1 MSLIPEN
8 SDRSRIMPTVGGSE
22 SMEPP
27 SANYGFMI
35 GYIGGIEAGRIQG
48 RTELVLKLINK
59 LNRLVEFGN
68 SLTNAKDKLLEAS
81 YQEDVMALQKE
92 IEETFD
98 GLQRELDLAMSTL
111 IGLAQNPKE
120 KSADSSSNNE

>member
-1 MSLIPEN
+1 
-8 SDRSRIMPTVGGSE
+8 
-22 SMEPP
+22 MEPP

-111 IGLAQNPKE
+111 IGLAQKPKE